1 MVGLLLL
8 KSIRINEEE
17 FLEFPNSIWW
27 YLSPEKRGVF
37 CDRINRCMAS
47 EQVETRDH
55 LLSWL
60 PLWVLL
66 RRKLANYII
75 SLSRLSDTLVVE
87 IVCTWFCIND
97 PLPVSLLGGLNW
109 FVSLGMKLS
118 CSRSQRSWW
127 EEMSVSYFSYIMIWK
142 ITGYYLFYSEG
153 SPLTPSRS
161 SRHYSGNPAKK
172 SLDKVA
178 PGTSQQ
184 WTKEYGTGIGW
195 LYYPRELGVE
205 ASSAESPPIS
215 SHYSFAGMRTTGSAV
230 LRIRKER
237 T

>member
-1 MVGLLLL
+1 MWFLVWIVAMCLKVFNPVVVTTGFAGLCIRSTRFGKCTYITLGMNWFRNFSIMLLFWL
-8 KSIRINEEE
+8 ADSTLVYSSYGWVIIAQINKNNNEEE

-27 YLSPEKRGVF
+27 CLSPEKREFF

-55 LLSWL
+55 FLSWL

-87 IVCTWFCIND
+87 IVWTWFCIND
-97 PLPVSLLGGLNW
+97 PLPVSLLGGLNC

-127 EEMSVSYFSYIMIWK
+127 EEMSVPYFSYIMIW
-142 ITGYYLFYSEG
+142 
-153 SPLTPSRS
+153 
-161 SRHYSGNPAKK
+161 
-172 SLDKVA
+172 
-178 PGTSQQ
+178 
-184 WTKEYGTGIGW
+184 
-195 LYYPRELGVE
+195 
-205 ASSAESPPIS
+205 
-215 SHYSFAGMRTTGSAV
+215 
-230 LRIRKER
+230 
-237 T
+237 